1 MDNVPLGGNDQRTQ
15 VRMAAEFLGE
25 GRWTAGTK
33 LTDGGGAHADVE
45 GRMRAGVPCGGKKRC
60 PLGTGGHPAWSPTVS
75 MREWCVWLHERSV
88 CSTEETSPSSGPS
101 HPNLSSST
109 HLPCLHSCILL
120 PQTLLSCWLCLLH
133 NPSKWA
139 LRFCALSNQRAN

>member
-15 VRMAAEFLGE
+15 VRMGAEFLGE
-25 GRWTAGTK
+25 GRWPAGTK

-45 GRMRAGVPCGGKKRC
+45 GRMRAGVSCGGKKRC

-101 HPNLSSST
+101 PEPQLQHPPA
-109 HLPCLHSCILL
+109 LPPPLHPLAPDPAELLALPPAQPIKMGPPILRTKQ
-120 PQTLLSCWLCLLH
+120 P
-133 NPSKWA
+133 A
-139 LRFCALSNQRAN
+139 G